1 MELALDL
8 IIISLEESN
17 TKIVFLMIIRP
28 ETLNIK
34 IYLYI
39 KDKITFR

>member
-8 IIISLEESN
+8 IIISLEEPN
-17 TKIVFLMIIRP
+17 IKIVFLMIIRP

-34 IYLYI
+34 IYLNI

>member
-8 IIISLEESN
+8 IIISLEETN
-17 TKIVFLMIIRP
+17 IKIGFLMIIRP
-28 ETLNIK
+28 ETLNIN

-39 KDKITFR
+39 KDKITFI